1 MQKSSGSFATLF
13 KTRLTRALSYRDS
26 PFELQLGGKKV
37 FNSSLPFSG
46 QVEDWSF
53 PLPFKERAIY
63 LECGSSD
70 QINLPDQSI
79 DLVVTDPPFFDNVHY
94 SELADFFLSWQI
106 LYPHGLINNQSTTRN
121 IKEVQ
126 DTDSN
131 QFSIKLGNV
140 FTECYRVMKDDGLLI
155 FTYHH
160 SHKDGWTS
168 LVEALLGW
176 VFQLLTHIQLNLKCL
191 LLCPKYRRKNPFKLI
206 LYLFVRKE

>member
-1 MQKSSGSFATLF
+1 M
-13 KTRLTRALSYRDS
+13 
-26 PFELQLGGKKV
+26 
-37 FNSSLPFSG
+37 
-46 QVEDWSF
+46 SF

-106 LYPHGLINNQSTTRN
+106 LYPHGFNNQSTTRN

-168 LVEALLGW
+168 LVEALLGSGFS
-176 VFQLLTHIQLNLKCL
+176 VINTHPVKSEMSVAMPKIQAKE
-191 LLCPKYRRKNPFKLI
+191 PI
-206 LYLFVRKE
+206 QVDIIFVCKKRIMDFRVSETITQGISSA